1 MYARP
6 QLLAAFVALLAAV
19 SVGCST
25 ATMKPLAGQ
34 GSDSLVPRALSL
46 IEGQVSGPP
55 GLIANGSAGLIAN
68 GSAGLI
74 ANGSAGLVTRSAQA
88 LRRPG
93 ERYLPGQ
100 VIYLNR
106 PDGEFFRD
114 QLGRPVSTVTDGSG
128 YYMLR
133 DDIPQ
138 SVPVVISVLLPG
150 DRRLVGFT
158 KPVAGSN
165 RVDVSVATTIVTEYL
180 REQAPGDKS
189 SIASFDLRLV
199 PDLIDRTEQLLES
212 GLMATP
218 SLRIGDIAEMNR
230 LYAVAIGQ
238 DTFGLGAAWE
248 KMLSKRIIAGVA
260 FAGTG
265 DPYSTVRDGTPA
277 LQAGLSVPKGI
288 ATDALGN
295 VYVAEEGGHLIRK
308 ISPTGKVSVI
318 GGVAVADVGR
328 PGYPGKDP
336 RATSSYFNWPRTLAL
351 GPDGNLYVADVFNMR
366 IRAICLKP
374 AITFG
379 RDMAEVGNV
388 YTIVGKP
395 NCREGASQCDNGFE
409 RDEAA
414 GAGGDGVPGLE
425 ARLTGVRGMAFD
437 ADGNL
442 VFSDS
447 WGWPEKGKEN
457 EPSVSVRHRIRVL
470 AGKAGR
476 FYGVTMKAGHVYTI
490 AGKDGV
496 TGFAGDAAQPA
507 LGAPI
512 GYPQAVIV
520 RKNGDVLF
528 TEADTDRIRRISP
541 DGVLT
546 TFAGGGPKPAS
557 GEVSTYGDGESAL
570 RAYIGRPFGLAEDQS
585 GNVYVTMRSVN
596 LIRRINPAGII
607 QTIAGTDGVGIRGDH
622 DARRMALNQPFD
634 LAVLP
639 DGSLLASEARG
650 HRLLRFFVQWGL

>member
-1 MYARP
+1 MYVRSR
-6 QLLAAFVALLAAV
+6 LLSAFVALLAA
-19 SVGCST
+19 SSLGCTVARTTPIAS
-25 ATMKPLAGQ
+25 Q
-34 GSDSLVPRALSL
+34 SSDALMQRALSM

-74 ANGSAGLVTRSAQA
+74 ANGSAGLVTRSTQA

-93 ERYLPGQ
+93 ERFLPGQ

-138 SVPVVISVLLPG
+138 NVPVIISVLLPG

-158 KPVAGSN
+158 KPSAGSN

-189 SIASFDLRLV
+189 SIASFDLGLI
-199 PDLIDRTEQLLES
+199 PDLTDRTEQLLES
-212 GLMATP
+212 GRMAAP

-230 LYAVAIGQ
+230 MYAVAIGQ
-238 DTFGLGAAWE
+238 NLFGLGEAWK
-248 KMLSKRIIAGVA
+248 KMISRRIVAGVT

-265 DPYSTVRDGTPA
+265 DPYSTVRDGTSA
-277 LQAGLSVPKGI
+277 LQAGFSVPKGI
-288 ATDALGN
+288 VADALGN

-308 ISPTGKVSVI
+308 IAPSGKVTI
-318 GGVAVADVGR
+318 LGGVAVADVGR

-336 RATSSYFNWPRTLAL
+336 RATASYFNWPRTLAL

-379 RDMAEVGNV
+379 RDMAEQGNV
-388 YTIVGKP
+388 YTVVGKP

-414 GAGGDGVPGLE
+414 AAGGEGVPADE
-425 ARLTGVRGMAFD
+425 ARVTGVRGMAFD
-437 ADGNL
+437 AHGNL

-457 EPSVSVRHRIRVL
+457 EPNVAVRHRIRVL
-470 AGKAGR
+470 AAKAGT
-476 FYGVTMKAGHVYTI
+476 FYGVTMKAGHVHTI
-490 AGKDGV
+490 AGKDGI
-496 TGFAGDAAQPA
+496 TGNAGDNAQPA

-520 RKNGDVLF
+520 RKDGSILF

-557 GEVSTYGDGESAL
+557 GEASTYGDGGSAL
-570 RAYIGRPFGLAEDQS
+570 QAYIGRPFGLAEDAS

-596 LIRRINPAGII
+596 LIRRIDPAGII
-607 QTIAGTDGVGIRGDH
+607 QTVAGTDGIGIRGDH
-622 DARRMALNQPFD
+622 DARRMTLNQPFD

-639 DGSLLASEARG
+639 DGSLLATEARG